1 MILDLLLLIR
11 KPVQQPR
18 LFLPTTSHT
27 RGTHSLLKLCEVLS
41 GKRSQALRRL
51 ARPGIHPRR
60 MSQLIRS
67 RCRVCTLQP
76 LPSNSL
82 IGGNMLLRLIGS
94 GGKSRL
100 RRRGRSTD
108 LRLREL
114 PDRLHLATVVPP
126 FRRGSGGRSTIMHLL
141 RGLESR
147 GHRCSVWIEGPGDP
161 ALFADWFGAP
171 GGGVHAGFGGW
182 NSADVA
188 LATGWQTAHRV
199 LRLPGCGAR
208 AYLVQDHEPDF
219 HGASAERMWAEETYR
234 LGVPCIAASPWL
246 AGLLRER
253 YGAQA
258 EAFDLGVD
266 HTVYRPAPGA
276 ERRAERVVFYA
287 RASTPRRAVPLGLLA
302 LEELHRRR
310 PTVEIVL
317 FGEALPVAAP
327 FPHRH
332 AGVLPGAELAQ
343 LGRARAVADQPLAGA
358 DRDARLRP
366 SRRRRGEREHAR
378 DVRRRRPRGA
388 RRA

>member
-1 MILDLLLLIR
+1 M
-11 KPVQQPR
+11 
-18 LFLPTTSHT
+18 
-27 RGTHSLLKLCEVLS
+27 
-41 GKRSQALRRL
+41 
-51 ARPGIHPRR
+51 
-60 MSQLIRS
+60 
-67 RCRVCTLQP
+67 
-76 LPSNSL
+76 
-82 IGGNMLLRLIGS
+82 
-94 GGKSRL
+94 RL
-100 RRRGRSTD
+100 RRRPEPWTVEAPPALLEV
-108 LRLREL
+108 LRDGAVALTGEPL
-114 PDRLHLATVVPP
+114 PDRLHVATVVPP
-126 FRRGSGGRSTIMHLL
+126 FRRGSGGHSTIMHLL

-161 ALFADWFGAP
+161 ALFSDWFGTPA
-171 GGGVHAGFGGW
+171 GGVHAGFGGW

-219 HGASAERMWAEETYR
+219 HGASAERMWAQETYR

-266 HTVYRPAPGA
+266 HAVYRPTPGA
-276 ERRAERVVFYA
+276 QRRAERVVFYA

-317 FGEALPVAAP
+317 FGEALPVAAR

-332 AGVLPGAELAQ
+332 AGVLPGSELAR
-343 LGRARAVADQPLAGA
+343 LYSEASAGLVLSLTNPSLVPTEMLACGLPVVDVASESMRATFGDDGPVALAAPEPLALA
-358 DRDARLRP
+358 DALEAVLDDPGQRP
-366 SRRRRGEREHAR
+366 AAGIELVASRTWQ
-378 DVRRRRPRGA
+378 
-388 RRA
+388 RAAEQVEAALQRT